1 VLAAPRARERFV
13 PLTATRLIILT
24 AAAGLF
30 AAEALAAPASDRVP
44 IPPVRHAAKSQT
56 AQNADTA
63 AKDITKKDTARKD
76 TAHKDTHKDTSKTGA
91 AKKDAANKGA
101 AKTNL
106 TKKDTDKKD
115 VAKKDADKQ
124 VAAKKDADKKD
135 IAKKEAAKKGA
146 AKKDAAKKDAHKKDS
161 ANKDAGKKDA
171 RAVPHKGSPLP
182 PPLGLRPSQDAGTAA
197 IRGSGMATPVAA
209 PLRAPP
215 PARPVPA
222 LAFATS
228 TTTSPLDLGA
238 VRQAIELSHKGRP
251 DDATNVEA
259 TIADPLARKLVEWVV
274 LRGDDSV
281 DFSRY
286 TAFLA
291 ANPSWP
297 GAGTLRRHAE
307 AALWQDHAD
316 PRAVI
321 GFFSSEP
328 PRSAKGRFALARALV
343 ATGDRAGAQ
352 GAVREAWRN
361 DGFSADLES
370 QAREEFAGL
379 ITAADDK
386 ARMDARF
393 YAEDDDAGMRAA
405 RHLDAT
411 EMAIAKA
418 RAAVVNKA
426 GNAKALLEA
435 VPAPARQDPGYM
447 FSRIQWLRRGDK
459 IPEAAQW
466 LVATPREADKLGD
479 LDQWWVERRLVAR
492 RLLDLGDFK
501 LAYAVAS
508 NAAVPTS
515 ENYRAEQQFTAGWI
529 ALRFLREPSAA
540 LAHFA
545 HIADG
550 VTNPITLARA
560 YYWQARALEALGRS
574 EDARAYYEEA
584 ARYPTAYYGQLAL
597 ARLGLDAVALHEA
610 PEPPA
615 EHRRLELVRAFE
627 ILYAVE
633 QRDLV
638 AAMAADLGDKAA
650 DMGALAALAEIA
662 KQHNDAR
669 ATLLIGKA
677 ALGRGMP
684 LEQYAFPIFGMPSY
698 RPIGPEVEPCVV
710 YSIARQESAFNA
722 RVVSSAHAL
731 GLMQVTPDAGR
742 FVAKK
747 FNVTFDQRRLL
758 NDPVYNTQIG
768 TAELG
773 DVIAQFGG
781 SYILAFASYNAG
793 PRRAREWIE
802 QYGDPR
808 SPKTDPIDWIERIP
822 FAETRN
828 YVQRVIENMQI
839 YRARIGNDSRL
850 LIEADL
856 RRGG

>member
-1 VLAAPRARERFV
+1 LRQLLTALRRRGGFV
-13 PLTATRLIILT
+13 PLTATRLIILIG
-24 AAAGLF
+24 AAGLL
-30 AAEALAAPASDRVP
+30 AGEVLAAPASDTVP
-44 IPPVRHAAKSQT
+44 MPRPRHAVRSQT
-56 AQNADTA
+56 AQNNTDATTKDTA
-63 AKDITKKDTARKD
+63 KKDTTKKD
-76 TAHKDTHKDTSKTGA
+76 
-91 AKKDAANKGA
+91 
-101 AKTNL
+101 
-106 TKKDTDKKD
+106 
-115 VAKKDADKQ
+115 
-124 VAAKKDADKKD
+124 
-135 IAKKEAAKKGA
+135 A
-146 AKKDAAKKDAHKKDS
+146 AKKDAAKKGAD
-161 ANKDAGKKDA
+161 KKDA
-171 RAVPHKGSPLP
+171 AKTNGSKTDGVKTDGSKADAEKKDAAKKAAEKKEATRKDAHSAGRKAAPLA
-182 PPLGLRPSQDAGTAA
+182 PLGLRPSQDSTTAA
-197 IRGSGMATPVAA
+197 IHGSGSAA
-209 PLRAPP
+209 PIPLPLRAAPP
-215 PARPVPA
+215 VRPAPA
-222 LAFATS
+222 LAFAAS
-228 TTTSPLDLGA
+228 TTTSPLDVGA
-238 VRQAIELSHKGRP
+238 VRQAIDLSHKGRP
-251 DDATNVEA
+251 DDATNVEG
-259 TIADPLARKLVEWVV
+259 TIEDPLARKLVEWVI

-286 TAFLA
+286 AAFLA

-297 GAGTLRRHAE
+297 GMVTLRRHAE
-307 AALWQDHAD
+307 AALWQDHVD
-316 PRAVI
+316 PRAAI
-321 GFFSSEP
+321 GFFGSEP
-328 PRSAKGRFALARALV
+328 PRSAKGRFALARALI
-343 ATGDRAGAQ
+343 ATGDPAGAQ
-352 GAVREAWRN
+352 AAVREAWRN

-379 ITAADDK
+379 ISAADDK
-386 ARMDARF
+386 ARMDVRF
-393 YAEDDDAGMRAA
+393 YAEDDDAAMRAA
-405 RHLDAT
+405 HRLDAT

-435 VPAPARQDPGYM
+435 VPAEARHDPGYT

-459 IPEAAQW
+459 IPEAAQ
-466 LVATPREADKLGD
+466 LLAAAPREPDKLGD
-479 LDQWWVERRLVAR
+479 LDQWWIERRLVAR
-492 RLLDLGDFK
+492 KLLDLGDFK
-501 LAYAVAS
+501 LAYEIAG
-508 NAAVPTS
+508 NAATPTS

-550 VTNPITLARA
+550 IANPITLARA
-560 YYWQARALEALGRS
+560 YYWQARALEALGRG
-574 EDARAYYEEA
+574 EDARAYYQEA
-584 ARYPTAYYGQLAL
+584 ARHPTAYYGQLAL

-627 ILYAVE
+627 ILYAIDE
-633 QRDLV
+633 RDLV
-638 AAMAADLGDKAA
+638 AAMAADLADKAT
-650 DMGALAALAEIA
+650 DMGALAALAETA

-669 ATLLIGKA
+669 TTLLIGKA

-684 LEQYAFPIFGMPSY
+684 FEQYAFPAFGMPNY

-793 PRRAREWIE
+793 PRRAKEWIE

-808 SPKTDPIDWIERIP
+808 SPRADPVDWIERIP

-856 RRGG
+856 HRGG